1 MSALGD
7 ILKQRIALNG
17 PMTVADFMAEALGHP
32 THGYY
37 ITRDPLGAA
46 GDFTTAPEI
55 SQMFGEMIGLWLAE
69 CWRLSGQPAPFVLA
83 ELGPGRGT
91 LMADILRAARMMPG
105 FVEAADIHLVETS
118 PALREKQRA
127 ALADHDVTWLED
139 VSALPDGPLLV
150 IGNEFFDAL
159 PVHQLQRQAG
169 SWHERLVGLDPADNS
184 LHWALASEPSPRT
197 ALLDPTL
204 REQAEDGAIA
214 EICPWGRAIARSLGE
229 RIAGQGGVALFID
242 YGYGEPAA
250 GDTLQAVGGHD
261 YAEVLDQVGEVDLTT
276 HVDFAAL
283 AAAFRE
289 AGCQVPGLLTQGD
302 FLQRLGI
309 GARARTLAAK
319 AAPGQGEEIAAALH
333 RLIDD
338 AEMGSLFKVLAIGP
352 VAVPLP
358 GFDPA

>member
-69 CWRLSGQPAPFVLA
+69 CWRLSGQPAPFILA

-91 LMADILRAARMMPG
+91 LMADILRAGRMMPG
-105 FVEAADIHLVETS
+105 FVEAAQVHLVETS
-118 PALREKQRA
+118 PALKARQRETLSGQE
-127 ALADHDVTWLED
+127 VTWLED
-139 VSALPDGPLLV
+139 VAALPDGPLFV
-150 IGNEFFDAL
+150 VGNEFIDAL
-159 PVHQLQRQAG
+159 PVHQLERTAEG
-169 SWHERLVGLDPADNS
+169 WRERLVGLDPADDS
-184 LHWALASEPSPRT
+184 LCWALSSENSPRV
-197 ALLDPTL
+197 ALLDPAV
-204 REQAEDGAIA
+204 RDGGEVGAIA
-214 EICPWGRAIARSLGE
+214 EICPWGRAIARNLGA
-229 RIAGQGGVALFID
+229 RISAQGGVALFID
-242 YGYGEPAA
+242 YGHGVAAA
-250 GDTLQAVGGHD
+250 GDTLQAVGGHEF
-261 YAEVLDQVGEVDLTT
+261 APVLEKVGEVDLTT

-283 AAAFRE
+283 ATSFRE
-289 AGCQVPGLLTQGD
+289 AGCTVAPLLTQGD

-309 GARARTLAAK
+309 AARAEMLSAK
-319 AAPGQGEEIAAALH
+319 ATAAQAGEITAALH

-338 AEMGSLFKVLAIGP
+338 AEMGTLFKVLAAGP
-352 VAVPLP
+352 AAVALP